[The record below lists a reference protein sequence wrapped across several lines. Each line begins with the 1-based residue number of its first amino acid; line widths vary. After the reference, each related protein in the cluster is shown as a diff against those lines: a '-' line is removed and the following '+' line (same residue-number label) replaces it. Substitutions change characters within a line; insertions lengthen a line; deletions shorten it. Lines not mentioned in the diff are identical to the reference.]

1 MKNCDNDENSILDNL
16 IRKIKKNLKLILEK
30 YPSLREVTSKEIF
43 SSQTIAFNIVNMLIK
58 NNLLKK
64 FIKVFYYNEYKN
76 INLPII
82 CDKKGQQCES

>member
-43 SSQTIAFNIVNMLIK
+43 SS
-58 NNLLKK
+58 
-64 FIKVFYYNEYKN
+64 
-76 INLPII
+76 
-82 CDKKGQQCES
+82 